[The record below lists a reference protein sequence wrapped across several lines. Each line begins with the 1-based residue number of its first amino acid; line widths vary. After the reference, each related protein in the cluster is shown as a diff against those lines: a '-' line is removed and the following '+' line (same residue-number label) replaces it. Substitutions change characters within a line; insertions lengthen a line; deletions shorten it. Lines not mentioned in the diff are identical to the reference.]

1 MQALSNKDSIKI
13 FSKPLDKAENMVYNI
28 YRLNFRITDRR
39 YTMIYGYARVSTAN
53 QKLERQTEN
62 IRRDY
67 PDVTLMTEK
76 FTGTTTD
83 RPEWVRLM
91 KKVRAGDTIVF
102 DSVSRMSRNKT
113 EGVEDYFVLYNKGVE
128 LIFLKEPHINT
139 SVYRNA
145 LKTAVPL
152 TGTSVDCILNG
163 INEYLQIL
171 AKQQIEI
178 AFDQAQKEVDDL
190 HNRVA
195 EGMRV
200 SNAGRKISESRKGKK
215 YPRAKTKEIEDAILK
230 HSKDFGGTL
239 NDSEVAKLAGT
250 SIATYYRVKKELRT
264 QC

>member
-1 MQALSNKDSIKI
+1 
-13 FSKPLDKAENMVYNI
+13 
-28 YRLNFRITDRR
+28 
-39 YTMIYGYARVSTAN
+39 MIYGYARVSTAN

-67 PDVTLMTEK
+67 PDVTMMTEK

-83 RPEWVRLM
+83 RPEWIRLM
-91 KKVRAGDTIVF
+91 KKVRAGDIIVF

-113 EGVEDYFVLYNKGVE
+113 EGVDDYFDLYNKGVE
-128 LIFLKEPHINT
+128 LVFLKEPHINT

-200 SNAGRKISESRKGKK
+200 ANAGKRISESRKGKK
-215 YPRAKTKEIEDAILK
+215 YPRAKTKEIENAILTL
-230 HSKDFGGTL
+230 SKDFNGTL
-239 NDSEVAKLAGT
+239 NDKQVAKLAGT

>member
-1 MQALSNKDSIKI
+1 
-13 FSKPLDKAENMVYNI
+13 
-28 YRLNFRITDRR
+28 
-39 YTMIYGYARVSTAN
+39 MIYGYARVSTAN

-62 IRRDY
+62 IKRDY

-113 EGVEDYFVLYNKGVE
+113 EGVEDYFALYNKGVE
-128 LIFLKEPHINT
+128 LVFLKEPHINT

-200 SNAGRKISESRKGKK
+200 ANAGKRISESRKGKK
-215 YPRAKTKEIEDAILK
+215 YPRAKTKEIENAILTL
-230 HSKDFGGTL
+230 SKDFNGTL
-239 NDSEVAKLAGT
+239 NDKQVAKLAGT

>member
-1 MQALSNKDSIKI
+1 
-13 FSKPLDKAENMVYNI
+13 
-28 YRLNFRITDRR
+28 
-39 YTMIYGYARVSTAN
+39 
-53 QKLERQTEN
+53 
-62 IRRDY
+62 
-67 PDVTLMTEK
+67 
-76 FTGTTTD
+76 
-83 RPEWVRLM
+83 M

-128 LIFLKEPHINT
+128 LICLKEPHINT

-200 SNAGRKISESRKGKK
+200 SNAGRKISESRTGKK

-264 QC
+264 QG

>member
-1 MQALSNKDSIKI
+1 
-13 FSKPLDKAENMVYNI
+13 
-28 YRLNFRITDRR
+28 
-39 YTMIYGYARVSTAN
+39 MIYGYARVSTAN

-67 PDVTLMTEK
+67 PDVTMMTEK

-83 RPEWVRLM
+83 RPEWIRLM
-91 KKVRAGDTIVF
+91 KKVRAGDIIVF

-113 EGVEDYFVLYNKGVE
+113 EGVEDYFALYNKGVE
-128 LIFLKEPHINT
+128 LVFLKEPHINT

-200 SNAGRKISESRKGKK
+200 ANAGKRISESRKGKK
-215 YPRAKTKEIEDAILK
+215 YPRAKTKEIENAILTL
-230 HSKDFGGTL
+230 SKDFNGTL
-239 NDSEVAKLAGT
+239 NDKQVAKIAGT

>member
-1 MQALSNKDSIKI
+1 
-13 FSKPLDKAENMVYNI
+13 
-28 YRLNFRITDRR
+28 
-39 YTMIYGYARVSTAN
+39 MIYGYARVSTAN

-113 EGVEDYFVLYNKGVE
+113 EGVEDYFALYNKGVE

>member
-1 MQALSNKDSIKI
+1 
-13 FSKPLDKAENMVYNI
+13 
-28 YRLNFRITDRR
+28 
-39 YTMIYGYARVSTAN
+39 MIYGYARVSTAN

-67 PDVTLMTEK
+67 PDVTMMTEK

-83 RPEWVRLM
+83 RPEWIRLM

-113 EGVEDYFVLYNKGVE
+113 EGVEDYFALYNKGVE
-128 LIFLKEPHINT
+128 LVFLKEPHINT
-139 SVYRNA
+139 SVDRNA

-200 SNAGRKISESRKGKK
+200 ANAGKRISESRKGKK
-215 YPRAKTKEIEDAILK
+215 YPRAKTKDIKDAILTL
-230 HSKDFGGTL
+230 SKDFNGTL
-239 NDSEVAKLAGT
+239 NDKQVAKLAGT
-250 SIATYYRVKKELRT
+250 SIATYYRVKKELKA
-264 QC
+264 QG

>member
-1 MQALSNKDSIKI
+1 
-13 FSKPLDKAENMVYNI
+13 
-28 YRLNFRITDRR
+28 
-39 YTMIYGYARVSTAN
+39 MIYGYARVSTAN

-67 PDVTLMTEK
+67 PDVTMMTEK

-83 RPEWVRLM
+83 RPEWIRLM
-91 KKVRAGDTIVF
+91 KKVRAGDIIVF

-113 EGVEDYFVLYNKGVE
+113 EGVEDYFALYNKGVE
-128 LIFLKEPHINT
+128 LVFLKEPHINT

-200 SNAGRKISESRKGKK
+200 ANAGKRISESRKGKK
-215 YPRAKTKEIEDAILK
+215 YPRAKTKEIENAILTL
-230 HSKDFGGTL
+230 SKDFNGTL
-239 NDSEVAKLAGT
+239 NDKQVAKLAGT

>member
-1 MQALSNKDSIKI
+1 
-13 FSKPLDKAENMVYNI
+13 
-28 YRLNFRITDRR
+28 
-39 YTMIYGYARVSTAN
+39 MIYGYCRVSTKA
-53 QKLERQTEN
+53 QKIERQIIN
-62 IRRDY
+62 LKQSY
-67 PDVTLMTEK
+67 PKIEIFSEK

-113 EGVEDYFVLYNKGVE
+113 EGVEDYFALYNKGVE
-128 LIFLKEPHINT
+128 LVFLKEPHINT

-200 SNAGRKISESRKGKK
+200 ANAGKRISESRKGKK
-215 YPRAKTKEIEDAILK
+215 YPRAKTKEIENAILTL
-230 HSKDFGGTL
+230 SKDFNGTL
-239 NDSEVAKLAGT
+239 NDKQVAKLAGT

>member
-1 MQALSNKDSIKI
+1 
-13 FSKPLDKAENMVYNI
+13 
-28 YRLNFRITDRR
+28 
-39 YTMIYGYARVSTAN
+39 MIYGYCRVSTKT
-53 QKLERQTEN
+53 QKIERQIINLKQSFPKIE
-62 IRRDY
+62 IFS
-67 PDVTLMTEK
+67 EK

-200 SNAGRKISESRKGKK
+200 ANAGKRISESRKGKK
-215 YPRAKTKEIEDAILK
+215 YPRAKTKEIENAILTL
-230 HSKDFGGTL
+230 SKDFNGTL
-239 NDSEVAKLAGT
+239 NDKQVAKLAGT

>member
-1 MQALSNKDSIKI
+1 
-13 FSKPLDKAENMVYNI
+13 
-28 YRLNFRITDRR
+28 
-39 YTMIYGYARVSTAN
+39 MIYGYARVSTAN

-113 EGVEDYFVLYNKGVE
+113 EGVEDYFDLYNKGVE
-128 LIFLKEPHINT
+128 LVFLKEPHINT

-200 SNAGRKISESRKGKK
+200 SNAGRKISESRTGKK
-215 YPRAKTKEIEDAILK
+215 YPRAKTKEIEDAILTL
-230 HSKDFGGTL
+230 SKDFNGTL
-239 NDSEVAKLAGT
+239 NDKQVAKLAGT
-250 SIATYYRVKKELRT
+250 SIATYYRVKKELKA
-264 QC
+264 QG

>member
-1 MQALSNKDSIKI
+1 MKSCLHQTPMLNKVLMMLSRAKFFVQALSNKDSIKI

-28 YRLNFRITDRR
+28 YRLNFRITDMR

-113 EGVEDYFVLYNKGVE
+113 EGVEDYFDLYNKGVE
-128 LIFLKEPHINT
+128 LIFLKEPHIKHE
-139 SVYRNA
+139 R
-145 LKTAVPL
+145 
-152 TGTSVDCILNG
+152 
-163 INEYLQIL
+163 
-171 AKQQIEI
+171 
-178 AFDQAQKEVDDL
+178 
-190 HNRVA
+190 
-195 EGMRV
+195 
-200 SNAGRKISESRKGKK
+200 ISERS
-215 YPRAKTKEIEDAILK
+215 EDRCTADRNK
-230 HSKDFGGTL
+230 
-239 NDSEVAKLAGT
+239 
-250 SIATYYRVKKELRT
+250 R
-264 QC
+264 

>member
-1 MQALSNKDSIKI
+1 
-13 FSKPLDKAENMVYNI
+13 
-28 YRLNFRITDRR
+28 
-39 YTMIYGYARVSTAN
+39 MIYGYARVSTAN

-67 PDVTLMTEK
+67 PDVTMMTEK

-83 RPEWVRLM
+83 RPEWIRLM
-91 KKVRAGDTIVF
+91 KKVRAGDIIVF

-128 LIFLKEPHINT
+128 LVFLKEPHINT

-200 SNAGRKISESRKGKK
+200 ANAGKRISESRKGKK
-215 YPRAKTKEIEDAILK
+215 YPRAKTKEIENAILTL
-230 HSKDFGGTL
+230 SKDFNGTL
-239 NDSEVAKLAGT
+239 NDKQVAKLAGT

>member
-1 MQALSNKDSIKI
+1 
-13 FSKPLDKAENMVYNI
+13 
-28 YRLNFRITDRR
+28 
-39 YTMIYGYARVSTAN
+39 MIYGYCRVSTKA
-53 QKLERQTEN
+53 QKIERQIINLKQSFPKIE
-62 IRRDY
+62 IFS
-67 PDVTLMTEK
+67 EK

-83 RPEWVRLM
+83 RPEWIRLM
-91 KKVRAGDTIVF
+91 KKVRAGDIIVF

-113 EGVEDYFVLYNKGVE
+113 EGVEDYFALYNKGVE
-128 LIFLKEPHINT
+128 LVFLKEPHINT

-200 SNAGRKISESRKGKK
+200 ANAGKIISESRKGKK
-215 YPRAKTKEIEDAILK
+215 YPRAKTKDIKDAILTL
-230 HSKDFGGTL
+230 SKDFNGTL
-239 NDSEVAKLAGT
+239 NDKQVAKLAGT

>member
-1 MQALSNKDSIKI
+1 MIC
-13 FSKPLDKAENMVYNI
+13 
-28 YRLNFRITDRR
+28 RR

-67 PDVTLMTEK
+67 PDVTMMTEK

-113 EGVEDYFVLYNKGVE
+113 EGVEDYFALYNKGVE
-128 LIFLKEPHINT
+128 LVFLKEPHINT

-195 EGMRV
+195 EGMRI
-200 SNAGRKISESRKGKK
+200 SKAGKKISESRKGKK
-215 YPRAKTKEIEDAILK
+215 YPRAKTKDIKDAILTL
-230 HSKDFGGTL
+230 SKDFNGTL
-239 NDSEVAKLAGT
+239 NDKQVAKLAGT

>member
-1 MQALSNKDSIKI
+1 
-13 FSKPLDKAENMVYNI
+13 
-28 YRLNFRITDRR
+28 
-39 YTMIYGYARVSTAN
+39 MIYGYARVSTAN

-62 IRRDY
+62 IKRDY
-67 PDVTLMTEK
+67 PDATLMTEK

-91 KKVRAGDTIVF
+91 KKVRAGDIIVF

-113 EGVEDYFVLYNKGVE
+113 EGVEDYFALYNKGVE
-128 LIFLKEPHINT
+128 LVFLKEPHINT

-145 LKTAVPL
+145 LNTAVPL

-200 SNAGRKISESRKGKK
+200 ADAGKKISESRTGKK
-215 YPRAKTKEIEDAILK
+215 YPRAKTKEIENAILTL
-230 HSKDFGGTL
+230 SKDFNGTL
-239 NDSEVAKLAGT
+239 NDKQVAKLADT
-250 SIATYYRVKKELRT
+250 SIATYYRVKKELRA
-264 QC
+264 QG

>member
-1 MQALSNKDSIKI
+1 
-13 FSKPLDKAENMVYNI
+13 
-28 YRLNFRITDRR
+28 
-39 YTMIYGYARVSTAN
+39 MIYGYCRVSTKA
-53 QKLERQTEN
+53 QKIERQIINLKQSFPKIE
-62 IRRDY
+62 IFS
-67 PDVTLMTEK
+67 EK

-83 RPEWVRLM
+83 RPEWIRLM
-91 KKVRAGDTIVF
+91 KKVRAGDIIVF

-113 EGVEDYFVLYNKGVE
+113 EGVEDYFALYNKGVE
-128 LIFLKEPHINT
+128 LVFLKEPHINT

-200 SNAGRKISESRKGKK
+200 ANAGKRISEPRKGKK
-215 YPRAKTKEIEDAILK
+215 PPRAKTKDIKDAILTL
-230 HSKDFGGTL
+230 SKDFNGTL
-239 NDSEVAKLAGT
+239 NDKQVAKLAGT

>member
-1 MQALSNKDSIKI
+1 
-13 FSKPLDKAENMVYNI
+13 
-28 YRLNFRITDRR
+28 
-39 YTMIYGYARVSTAN
+39 MIYGYARVSTAN

-62 IRRDY
+62 IKRDY

-113 EGVEDYFVLYNKGVE
+113 EGVEDYFALYNKGVE
-128 LIFLKEPHINT
+128 LVFLKEPHINT

-178 AFDQAQKEVDDL
+178 AFDQAQKEVDDTT
-190 HNRVA
+190 
-195 EGMRV
+195 V
-200 SNAGRKISESRKGKK
+200 SL
-215 YPRAKTKEIEDAILK
+215 RA
-230 HSKDFGGTL
+230 
-239 NDSEVAKLAGT
+239 
-250 SIATYYRVKKELRT
+250 
-264 QC
+264 

>member
-1 MQALSNKDSIKI
+1 M
-13 FSKPLDKAENMVYNI
+13 
-28 YRLNFRITDRR
+28 R

-62 IRRDY
+62 IKRDY

-91 KKVRAGDTIVF
+91 KKVKAGDTIVF

-113 EGVEDYFVLYNKGVE
+113 EGVEDYFNLYNKDVE
-128 LIFLKEPHINT
+128 LVFLKEPHINT

-200 SNAGRKISESRKGKK
+200 SNAGKKISESRTGKK

-239 NDSEVAKLAGT
+239 NDSEVAILAGT

-264 QC
+264 QG

>member
-1 MQALSNKDSIKI
+1 
-13 FSKPLDKAENMVYNI
+13 
-28 YRLNFRITDRR
+28 
-39 YTMIYGYARVSTAN
+39 MIYGYCRVSTKA
-53 QKLERQTEN
+53 QKIERQIINLKQSFPKIE
-62 IRRDY
+62 IFS
-67 PDVTLMTEK
+67 EK

-195 EGMRV
+195 EWMRV
-200 SNAGRKISESRKGKK
+200 LNAGRKISESRKGKK

>member
-1 MQALSNKDSIKI
+1 
-13 FSKPLDKAENMVYNI
+13 
-28 YRLNFRITDRR
+28 
-39 YTMIYGYARVSTAN
+39 MIYGYCRVSTKA
-53 QKLERQTEN
+53 QKIERQIINLKQSFPKIE
-62 IRRDY
+62 IFS
-67 PDVTLMTEK
+67 EK

-91 KKVRAGDTIVF
+91 KKVRAGDIIVF

-113 EGVEDYFVLYNKGVE
+113 EGVEDYFALYNKGVE
-128 LIFLKEPHINT
+128 LVFLKEPHINT

-200 SNAGRKISESRKGKK
+200 ANAGKIISESRKGKK
-215 YPRAKTKEIEDAILK
+215 YPRAKTKDIKDAILTL
-230 HSKDFGGTL
+230 SKDFNGTL
-239 NDSEVAKLAGT
+239 NDKQVAKLAGT